1 MTRRQLRESIF
12 KVLFRIEFND
22 KQEWNEQL
30 EFYIEE
36 LVNPAEAEEES
47 GIDDLDVAYIKQK
60 VKDIFERVDELDAA
74 ISENTEGWSLN
85 RIGKTELAILRLAVY
100 EMKYDED
107 VPQKVAINEAVELAK
122 RYCADEAKG
131 FVNAV
136 LAKLTRE

>member
-47 GIDDLDVAYIKQK
+47 GIEDLDVAYIKQK
-60 VKDIFERVDELDAA
+60 VKDIFERVDELDTA

>member
-47 GIDDLDVAYIKQK
+47 GIEDLDIAYIKQK
-60 VKDIFERVDELDAA
+60 VKDIFERVDELDVA

-100 EMKYDED
+100 EMQYDED

-122 RYCADEAKG
+122 QYCADEAKG

-136 LAKLTRE
+136 LAKLARE